1 MKSIKSFMSLA
12 IGFIL
17 TATGLLLIWG
27 WTQSA
32 LWGVVPL
39 VAGVGLMLMAVPF
52 ISILRERAAR
62 FRRWLP
68 AMMAVFGFVLFGA
81 ISAALIALGIGEN
94 RRIAAQTG
102 PAPGV
107 IALIRPAALLGVAEA
122 AQHLGLAYYLG
133 QDGPKDLVLARYWT
147 SQAAEAG
154 NTGAQLD
161 LARFYAKGVGGPK
174 DGGSALVWA
183 QKAAAQGLAS
193 AHTLIG
199 NLYLSG
205 GPLPEDAKKANAAFA
220 RGSELGEPEA
230 MFNLG
235 VAYEYGN
242 GVAKDPVRAFELY
255 RDAAQLG
262 LSEAQ
267 LNLGVAYMNGAGVPA
282 DDNEARAWLE
292 ASKEG
297 AAADIRALADEN
309 LAIIASRQA

>member
-1 MKSIKSFMSLA
+1 MKFAKSFISLA
-12 IGFIL
+12 IGIIL
-17 TATGLLLIWG
+17 AAAGLLLIWG

-32 LWGVVPL
+32 LWGFVPL
-39 VAGVGLMLMAVPF
+39 IAGIGLMLMTVPF

-62 FRRWLP
+62 YGRWLP
-68 AMMAVFGFVLFGA
+68 AMSAVFGLVLFTA

-94 RRIAAQTG
+94 RRMAAQPG
-102 PAPGV
+102 SAPGV

-154 NTGAQLD
+154 NAGAQLD
-161 LARFYAKGVGGPK
+161 LARFYARGVGGPK

-183 QKAAAQGLAS
+183 QRAAAQGLAS
-193 AHTLIG
+193 AHTAIG
-199 NLYLSG
+199 NLYLPG
-205 GPLPEDAKKANAAFA
+205 GPLPEDAQKANAAFA

-235 VAYEYGN
+235 VAYEYGT
-242 GVAKDPVRAFELY
+242 GVARDPERAVELY
-255 RDAAQLG
+255 REAAQMG
-262 LSEAQ
+262 LPEAR
-267 LNLGVAYMNGAGVPA
+267 LNLGVAYMNGFGVPA
-282 DDNEARAWLE
+282 DDKQARAWLE

-297 AAADIRALADEN
+297 ATTEIRELADEN
-309 LAIIASRQA
+309 LAVIASRQG

>member
-1 MKSIKSFMSLA
+1 MKSVKSFMSLA

-17 TATGLLLIWG
+17 TAAGLLLIWG

-68 AMMAVFGFVLFGA
+68 AMMAAFGFVLFGA
-81 ISAALIALGIGEN
+81 ISAALFALGIGEN

-154 NTGAQLD
+154 NAGAQLD
-161 LARFYAKGVGGPK
+161 LARFYSRGVGGPK

-193 AHTLIG
+193 AHTVIG
-199 NLYLSG
+199 NLYLPG
-205 GPLPEDAKKANAAFA
+205 GPLPEDAEKANAAFSEGA
-220 RGSELGEPEA
+220 ELGDSES

-235 VAYEYGN
+235 VAYEYGT
-242 GVAKDPVRAFELY
+242 GVGKDPARAIELY
-255 RDAAQLG
+255 RAAAQLG
-262 LSEAQ
+262 LPEAK
-267 LNLGVAYMNGAGVPA
+267 LNLGVAYMNGFGVAA
-282 DDNEARAWLE
+282 DDDEARVWLQ

-297 AAADIRALADEN
+297 ATDEVRMLADEN
-309 LAIIASRQA
+309 LAVIADRRK